1 MLPQGSQASFQV
13 ARGNTGFLSSH
24 CRGIG
29 PHLELRQGA
38 QVSSPVA
45 TGISVF
51 LSSLSMEVR
60 PRLGF
65 MHETPLSSQ
74 VVKGVSGLLA
84 SSDRDLGLFLRG
96 ATWDSDLPLCCEGY
110 SGLHSS
116 WCRGSGLISS

>member
-1 MLPQGSQASFQV
+1 MVFLELWQKALSSSRV
-13 ARGNTGFLSSH
+13 ALGTSGNHSCCLREVRPLSSCEGHLRFLSSH

-74 VVKGVSGLLA
+74 VVKGVPGLLA
-84 SSDRDLGLFLRG
+84 SSGRELGLF
-96 ATWDSDLPLCCEGY
+96 
-110 SGLHSS
+110 
-116 WCRGSGLISS
+116 